1 MSHPQRPDNALQTL
15 TRSAGPAF
23 LVLGFFGRLPAAM
36 NQLGMLL
43 IVAASGRGLGLAGT
57 TVAAVGLGTAVG
69 APLMGRAADRF
80 GPVHVLYAAML
91 VQVAALMGILYV
103 LSHELSSAVILAC
116 AAVMGAANP
125 QASSMARA
133 CWSGIARSLR
143 DPGAQLRTI
152 RVGLG
157 FETASDET
165 SFVLGPVM
173 AGVLVTALGAQG
185 AALALALLTVLGEG
199 CFALWLARHPQIARP
214 TPVASAKA
222 MTTDAQPTP
231 WAQLM
236 PVLVTI
242 AAVGVVFGTTQTTL
256 TALHTAA
263 GTPELTGYIYG
274 AMGVTSAVAGLLAPS
289 LGSRVL
295 AKTAVAGAIVVL
307 CSSTLLSVPT
317 PLPTLAAVMSMG
329 FGVGTALSLSY
340 TRVEEAAATG
350 RVTSLMTLAA
360 TSNVLGVSF
369 GAWLTGHLAANL
381 HHAELPAVV
390 AGVVVLVVALV
401 QMRFG
406 SRPRSRHL

>member
-1 MSHPQRPDNALQTL
+1 MSTTEHPDNAIQTL

-43 IVAASGRGLGLAGT
+43 IIAASGRGLGLAGT

-80 GPVHVLYAAML
+80 GPVRVLCSAMV
-91 VQVAALMGILYV
+91 VQVAALMGILFV

-125 QASSMARA
+125 QAASMARA
-133 CWSGIARSLR
+133 CWSGIARALK

-165 SFVLGPVM
+165 SFVIGPVM
-173 AGVLVTALGAQG
+173 AGVLVTTLGAQG
-185 AALALALLTVLGEG
+185 AAVALALLTVLGEG

-214 TPVASAKA
+214 TPVASTKA
-222 MTTDAQPTP
+222 TPTDAQPTP

-242 AAVGVVFGTTQTTL
+242 AAVGVVFGSTQTTL
-256 TALHTAA
+256 TAIHTAA

-274 AMGVTSAVAGLLAPS
+274 AMGVTSAIAGLLAPS

-307 CSSTLLSVPT
+307 GSSTLLSVPT
-317 PLPTLAAVMSMG
+317 ALPTLAAVMTMG

-350 RVTSLMTLAA
+350 RVTSLMTVAA

-390 AGVVVLVVALV
+390 AGGVVLVVALV
-401 QMRFG
+401 QMRSG